1 MIYKTMI
8 HNVNAITKYADL
20 YYVEDKSTYA
30 FGGYGEK
37 GSGLINS
44 NMNKPNVPSGGQIVI
59 ITDVERFHPRAYL
72 Y

>member
-20 YYVEDKSTYA
+20 DYVGDESTYA

-37 GSGLINS
+37 
-44 NMNKPNVPSGGQIVI
+44 
-59 ITDVERFHPRAYL
+59 
-72 Y
+72 